1 MKDIDLS
8 NGKEVLRQAHR
19 AYRRY
24 MNNFTFS
31 EIGNKLA
38 DQDADFSDIYEFTE
52 QISESFIMD
61 LNEDEQYKST
71 NIESVHEVVKRLNE
85 KYGLYKFQFSV
96 YSPNKVDVVNVN
108 NIPNYL
114 QITHSILIQNIPQNI
129 EVIKKELDK
138 AGYYCVLNKVYQY
151 KGKEYI
157 MLIFDPKVQEN
168 IAEQITSSI
177 TYIYHFSPAYNH
189 ESILE
194 KGFIPKNEGRVFK
207 YANNRIYFVTCD
219 PKSES
224 FNTMFNNVSRSRKK
238 LNDGFNG
245 EFMVYTI
252 NVDKLPENIVF
263 YYDPHGRNCIYTT
276 DPVPSDVIDKF
287 ELKRTE

>member
-52 QISESFIMD
+52 QISESFLMD

-151 KGKEYI
+151 KGKEY
-157 MLIFDPKVQEN
+157 
-168 IAEQITSSI
+168 
-177 TYIYHFSPAYNH
+177 Y
-189 ESILE
+189 
-194 KGFIPKNEGRVFK
+194 FI
-207 YANNRIYFVTCD
+207 I
-219 PKSES
+219 
-224 FNTMFNNVSRSRKK
+224 
-238 LNDGFNG
+238 
-245 EFMVYTI
+245 I
-252 NVDKLPENIVF
+252 NL
-263 YYDPHGRNCIYTT
+263 
-276 DPVPSDVIDKF
+276 
-287 ELKRTE
+287 